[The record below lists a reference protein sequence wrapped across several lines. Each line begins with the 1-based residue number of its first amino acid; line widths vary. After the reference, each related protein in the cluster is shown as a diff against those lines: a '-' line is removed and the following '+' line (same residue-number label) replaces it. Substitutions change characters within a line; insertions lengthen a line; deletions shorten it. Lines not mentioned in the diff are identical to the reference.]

1 MSDITVFEAMVA
13 SDSEDKI
20 AKQAAADRL
29 AAAIYDVR
37 EQYGAHLFC
46 ARSKDEFHDRVALC
60 KDDMIK
66 TVNAHLMPVTGVMRK
81 VCKAMEREWQE
92 RHADN
97 TGPEQGLEKT
107 FSPDGGD
114 LVPEGDFRGWL
125 DSVDQDAPAK
135 VDRNFTSAEHR
146 VDEFA
151 GSGRPVTNPYTGD
164 DGGEFEGNPQGRGHW
179 KKEKESHRL
188 AENGLG
194 GSADVTVPGMDAA
207 APTPSGGPAAGMAP
221 APGGAA
227 PMADPSAAMAP
238 APTMTASII
247 KRYAQWCV
255 DNLARPS
262 FATMEHYAARRPDR
276 EYLALASALQR
287 HAAAP
292 HRRVAG
298 GSKNYLQQADE
309 AITNLLNEKA
319 EEFQESIQ
327 PLQQALQT
335 IQYAEQMQAAQNP
348 MNVQPPAGTVNVLP
362 QNPAPQGAPPP
373 GVDPSSGQVDP
384 AMLAQMM
391 AMGGGGGGQGGPP
404 PAAAQQGAIPPELA
418 AQMQM
423 QARRRVAMPDLKQIR
438 IHDKDNN
445 LFSGVDESG
454 ERKVF
459 KTSPQEAKQL
469 RTIMF
474 GDLAQNFSGVSVDDA
489 DIVRHA
495 GYGAKSDGIAGYTYD
510 GSNFE
515 PGDLIEYMIAKGELL
530 PAARD
535 MNIEDVLRQ
544 HAEANAI
551 DVSDERNYDSS
562 EHPKVIFNDQ
572 LDPDYDSDWYSGFR
586 ESKRGGYPKGKAPR
600 RGRTAKEEDLGNCQ
614 MACGKPAEGKLDLR
628 ILGPTPFCKP
638 CAERYL
644 RAKKR
649 HQGSIFDDWED
660 WNRQRS
666 KRGILGLGGDK
677 DLEDFAAE
685 LGIGRRGVQM
695 LRRHLFGSVMPRTGS
710 TQRQAWMGWGTQVAA
725 RQHAVPGWE
734 WDKRLS
740 AYVAT
745 ETPKSFLCKCG
756 AKLSVPGYHNC
767 KCGKVW
773 NSYVIGTGGENRQ
786 AAVEKYLCREVAV
799 RDNVIVA
806 RRRVSEMRPLNAI
819 GTAPSRDNPV
829 MLMYGG
835 AFNPP
840 HEGHV
845 AALKNAHDL
854 LTAAGYTVGG
864 SIVAPTADKLLAKKS
879 MSDGDRLNLAARAA
893 ISRIAFPKDIN
904 GVPVMVDTGP
914 SEEVER
920 ATGKPRRSD
929 LARWAQQR
937 YPNHTIVNVTGE
949 DAVVP
954 GAPDQHPSL
963 YAGEIGSNHEGVNYL
978 TLPRDPEGS
987 MSSSAIRAA
996 LAAGQPL
1003 PGMTPES
1010 EQAYREQLAKH
1021 RSTLAPQ
1028 GAVTASRA
1036 DDDEEDF
1043 ASDAFPSDHHPD
1055 TGNTLK
1061 ATPDDWH
1068 RRDRN
1073 QRWTGRK

>member
-1 MSDITVFEAMVA
+1 MSDITVFEAMAA

-20 AKQAAADRL
+20 AKQAATDKL

-46 ARSKDEFHDRVALC
+46 ATSKSEFHDRVALC

-92 RHADN
+92 RIADN

-114 LVPEGDFRGWL
+114 LVPEGDFQGWL
-125 DSVDQDAPAK
+125 DSVDQDAPAR
-135 VDRNFTSAEHR
+135 VDRNFTSADHR
-146 VDEFA
+146 LDEFA
-151 GSGRPVTNPYTGD
+151 GSGRTVTNPYTGD
-164 DGGEFEGNPQGRGHW
+164 DGGEFEGNPEGRGHW
-179 KKEKESHRL
+179 KKEQSRRL
-188 AENGLG
+188 AENGVG
-194 GSADVTVPGMDAA
+194 GSADLVGPG
-207 APTPSGGPAAGMAP
+207 AGAP
-221 APGGAA
+221 APDTVKAEGMPTPPPAGIGPIGGPGLADGAGLPGSIIGDAGGAM
-227 PMADPSAAMAP
+227 PV
-238 APTMTASII
+238 ASIVR
-247 KRYAQWCV
+247 RYAQWCV

-276 EYLALASALQR
+276 EYLILTSALQR
-287 HAAAP
+287 HAG
-292 HRRVAG
+292 RRRTAG
-298 GSKNYLQQADE
+298 GNKDYLLQADE

-335 IQYAEQMQAAQNP
+335 IQYAEQMQQAQNP

-362 QNPAPQGAPPP
+362 QTQPPQGPAPQG
-373 GVDPSSGQVDP
+373 VDPSTGQMDP
-384 AMLAQMM
+384 AMMAQLM
-391 AMGGGGGGQGGPP
+391 AMGGGQGGPP

-423 QARRRVAMPDLKQIR
+423 QARRRVAMP
-438 IHDKDNN
+438 
-445 LFSGVDESG
+445 
-454 ERKVF
+454 
-459 KTSPQEAKQL
+459 
-469 RTIMF
+469 
-474 GDLAQNFSGVSVDDA
+474 
-489 DIVRHA
+489 
-495 GYGAKSDGIAGYTYD
+495 GAKSYDIAGYTYD

-515 PGDLIEYMIAKGELL
+515 PGDLIEYMIAKGELS

-544 HAEANAI
+544 HAEANAV

-586 ESKRGGYPKGKAPR
+586 ESKRVRQARSAPPEAYREAVRILMESSRRRRGGYPKGEAPR
-600 RGRTAKEEDLGNCQ
+600 GHTAKEDLGNCQ
-614 MACGKPAEGKLDLR
+614 MGCGKPAEGKLDLR
-628 ILGPTPFCKP
+628 ILGETPFCKP

-649 HQGSIFDDWED
+649 HQGNLFDEWDDWT
-660 WNRQRS
+660 QRRS
-666 KRGILGLGGDK
+666 QQGILGLGGDK
-677 DLEDFAAE
+677 DLEDFAHE
-685 LGIGRRGVQM
+685 MGIGNRGLQM
-695 LRRHLFGSVMPRTGS
+695 LRRHLFGAVSSRTGS
-710 TQRQAWMGWGTQVAA
+710 TQRQAWMGWGPQLAA
-725 RQHAVPGWE
+725 RHHDVPGWE
-734 WDKRLS
+734 WNTRLS

-745 ETPKSFLCKCG
+745 ETPSGFLCKCG
-756 AKLSVPGYHNC
+756 ATISVPGYHNC
-767 KCGKVW
+767 KCGKTW
-773 NSYVIGTGGENRQ
+773 NAYVIGTGGENRQ
-786 AAVEKYLCREVAV
+786 AAVEKFLCREVPV
-799 RDNVIVA
+799 RKDVIVA
-806 RRRVSEMRPLNAI
+806 RRRTGGMPPLNAI
-819 GTAPSRDNPV
+819 DTAPAPDKPV

-845 AALKNAHDL
+845 AALKNAYNL
-854 LTAAGYTVGG
+854 LAAAGYKVGG
-864 SIVAPTADKLLAKKS
+864 GIVAPTADKLLAKKS

-893 ISRIAFPKDIN
+893 ISRTAFPKDIN
-904 GVPVMVDTGP
+904 GIPVMVDTGP

-937 YPNHTIVNVTGE
+937 YPGHTIINVTGE

-963 YAGEIGSNHEGVNYL
+963 YAGEIGSNHEGINYL

-1010 EQAYREQLAKH
+1010 AQAYREQLAKH

-1036 DDDEEDF
+1036 DDDEEDY

-1073 QRWTGRK
+1073 QRWMGKS